1 MAYLLQYWDWL
12 EDKRSEDDE
21 VFRRVWKAVKTE
33 VREVRV
39 AKTERKRKK
48 RREEKEIKK
57 KEQKEETEKKKK
69 KKPKKE
75 EDNGS
80 EEGGRGIRDMG

>member
-12 EDKRSEDDE
+12 EDKRSEDNE

-39 AKTERKRKK
+39 AKTEIKRKK
-48 RREEKEIKK
+48 RGEGKEIKK
-57 KEQKEETEKKKK
+57 ERTEEGERKWKEEKTKKR
-69 KKPKKE
+69 
-75 EDNGS
+75 
-80 EEGGRGIRDMG
+80 RGQ